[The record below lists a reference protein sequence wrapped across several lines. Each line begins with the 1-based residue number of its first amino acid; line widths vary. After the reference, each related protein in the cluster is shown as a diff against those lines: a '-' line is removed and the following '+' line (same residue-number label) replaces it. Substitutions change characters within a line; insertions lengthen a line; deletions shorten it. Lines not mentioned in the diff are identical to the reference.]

1 MIKFNRLLALVMTIS
16 TLSLSA
22 CTDEE
27 IATGIG
33 IGAVVGGA
41 ILIGANTRCEGG
53 YRTECHT
60 YIDYWGHHRS
70 ECRQVYDS
78 CAVLRPRFAMETGIA
93 ASINENVINEVSFGT
108 TFGLGFDASK
118 RLIDSFRS
126 ARAGDLQ
133 ALKDL
138 GLSKTDLNRLA
149 KFKLP
154 TARGLDS
161 LARTLEQDQAQVRLM
176 LERILQEALV
186 RSKDLARETK
196 S

>member
-1 MIKFNRLLALVMTIS
+1 MTGMNRWIAMLMMTATVS
-16 TLSLSA
+16 MSA
-22 CTDEE
+22 CTDEQ

-33 IGAVVGGA
+33 VGAVVGGA

-53 YRTECHT
+53 YRNECHS
-60 YIDYWGHHRS
+60 YIDYWGHRRH

-78 CAVLRPRFAMETGIA
+78 CAVLRPRFAMETGVA

-118 RLIDSFRS
+118 RLIDSFDA

-149 KFKLP
+149 KFKMP
-154 TARGLDS
+154 TARGVDA
-161 LARTLEQDQAQVRLM
+161 LARTLEQDQAQVRSM
-176 LERILQEALV
+176 LDRLLETARAH
-186 RSKDLARETK
+186 KDEL
-196 S
+196 SQ